1 MVIIK
6 DYVVLGSTKQK
17 VSVLFEQYCSQ
28 NALQNVSSNKIMF
41 YFCLQLTTE
50 DLIQSGSLV
59 C

>member
-1 MVIIK
+1 MVLVK
-6 DYVVLGSTKQK
+6 DHVVLGSTNQK

-50 DLIQSGSLV
+50 GLIQS
-59 C
+59 